1 PIFYQVVH
9 GTTCCRARFMTP
21 LLLTS
26 PEQQLREEWA
36 TPLRAQR
43 EVFRCA
49 HDARF
54 LHVTFHLVQAAEHFE
69 RLLEAFVL
77 ASLVNLSSRVR
88 HAACSLSLARLRDV
102 VVSRVLIYHEHA
114 FGVTEHLGGDLA
126 PARLSVRV
134 DRELFGVKGPH
145 ESLWLAIRLLDSR
158 LICLHHA
165 RTRDQRAGRG
175 PQGLQFIRGSMEE
188 RIHRA

>member
-1 PIFYQVVH
+1 AGLLVLEKEVVRAPQCDASQVRLGSIVVDGDLWIREEDTQRLPIFYQVVH

-88 HAACSLSLARLRDV
+88 HAACSLSLARLGDV
-102 VVSRVLIYHEHA
+102 VVS
-114 FGVTEHLGGDLA
+114 
-126 PARLSVRV
+126 
-134 DRELFGVKGPH
+134 
-145 ESLWLAIRLLDSR
+145 
-158 LICLHHA
+158 
-165 RTRDQRAGRG
+165 
-175 PQGLQFIRGSMEE
+175 
-188 RIHRA
+188 